1 MLRESFK
8 DMLKQWGRSHDLQF
22 VPEHDIITPLRNRI
36 YLDGALLHALRVPF
50 GYWEAKDAD
59 DDLDAEIAA
68 KTRKGYPRDNIIY
81 SDDHIAVLIQD
92 GRETARVAMD
102 DTDALYG
109 LLVTFFGHERQEIAN
124 FNRAVR
130 QFAQDLPSVL
140 GALRDLIGRKRA
152 ASTTFAAAEQAFLKH
167 AQEAINPAVVLSDVQ
182 EMLIQHILTEDIFAK
197 VFDNPDFHRQNNV
210 ASELY
215 KLEEKLFAR
224 GEKSGLLRALSPYY
238 SGIAQT
244 AAVIQSHS
252 EKQGFLKGLYEN
264 FYRVYNTKAADRLGV
279 VYPW

>member
-1 MLRESFK
+1 MSGSRRESVLREAFK
-8 DMLKQWGRSHDLQF
+8 DLLKRWGRTNDLQF
-22 VPEHDIITPLRNRI
+22 IPEHDIITPQRNRI

-59 DDLDAEIAA
+59 DNLDAEIAA

-81 SDDHIAVLIQD
+81 SDDHTAVLIQD
-92 GRETARVAMD
+92 GREIDRVSMN
-102 DTDALYG
+102 DTNALYD
-109 LLVTFFGHERQEIAN
+109 LLARFFSHERQEIAD

-130 QFAQDLPSVL
+130 QFAQDLPAVL
-140 GALRDLIGRKRA
+140 DALRDLIAKKRV
-152 ASTTFAAAEQAFLKH
+152 SSPSFATAELAFLKH
-167 AQEAINPAVVLSDVQ
+167 AQKAINPAIIESDVQ

-224 GEKSGLLRALSPYY
+224 GEKTTLLRALSPYY

-252 EKQGFLKGLYEN
+252 EKQGFLKGL
-264 FYRVYNTKAADRLGV
+264 
-279 VYPW
+279 